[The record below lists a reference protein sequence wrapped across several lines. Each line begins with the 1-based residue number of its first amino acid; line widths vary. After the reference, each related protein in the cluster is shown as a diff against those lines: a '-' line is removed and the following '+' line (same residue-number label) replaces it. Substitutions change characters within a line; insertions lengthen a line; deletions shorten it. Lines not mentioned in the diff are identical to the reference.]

1 MSGVLYIVFFF
12 FKQKTAYEMRISDWS
27 SDVCSS
33 DLSFVRDLFRKNG
46 FRRDG
51 VGGSDQARIISR
63 ILQGQDVVGLLPTGA
78 GKSLPYMLAGLLL
91 PGMTLYVGPLISLLQ
106 DQAER
111 LREAGIGH
119 VEYISSAQGQEARE
133 TALERV
139 QSQGT
144 RFLLVSPERFL
155 TRSEEQTSELQSLM
169 RISYAVFCLKKNKIN
184 TQKTQC
190 KKPQHT

>member
-1 MSGVLYIVFFF
+1 MLDS
-12 FKQKTAYEMRISDWS
+12 
-27 SDVCSS
+27 C
-33 DLSFVRDLFRKNG
+33 VRDLFRKNG

-78 GKSLPYMLAGLLL
+78 GKRLPYMLAGLLL

-119 VEYISSAQGQEARE
+119 VEYISSAQGQEASE
-133 TALERV
+133 TARGKEH
-139 QSQGT
+139 
-144 RFLLVSPERFL
+144 
-155 TRSEEQTSELQSLM
+155 TSELQSLM
-169 RISYAVFCLKKNKIN
+169 RISYAVFCLK
-184 TQKTQC
+184 T
-190 KKPQHT
+190 KKE

>member
-111 LREAGIGH
+111 LR
-119 VEYISSAQGQEARE
+119 
-133 TALERV
+133 
-139 QSQGT
+139 
-144 RFLLVSPERFL
+144 
-155 TRSEEQTSELQSLM
+155 SEEHTSELQSLM
-169 RISYAVFCLKKNKIN
+169 RLSYAVFCLK
-184 TQKTQC
+184 QK
-190 KKPQHT
+190 

>member
-1 MSGVLYIVFFF
+1 
-12 FKQKTAYEMRISDWS
+12 
-27 SDVCSS
+27 
-33 DLSFVRDLFRKNG
+33 
-46 FRRDG
+46 
-51 VGGSDQARIISR
+51 
-63 ILQGQDVVGLLPTGA
+63 
-78 GKSLPYMLAGLLL
+78 MLAGLLL

-155 TRSEEQTSELQSLM
+155 TAGFLEALANRE
-169 RISYAVFCLKKNKIN
+169 RWRG
-184 TQKTQC
+184 
-190 KKPQHT
+190 HTRKDVVRNSVGEDKSGPYRDMDEGR

>member
-1 MSGVLYIVFFF
+1 MIRRPPRSTR
-12 FKQKTAYEMRISDWS
+12 TATLFPYTTLFRSEQILD
-27 SDVCSS
+27 
-33 DLSFVRDLFRKNG
+33 SFVRDLFRKNG

-119 VEYISSAQGQEARE
+119 VEYISSAQGQEAQIGR
-133 TALERV
+133 AHV
-139 QSQGT
+139 
-144 RFLLVSPERFL
+144 
-155 TRSEEQTSELQSLM
+155 
-169 RISYAVFCLKKNKIN
+169 
-184 TQKTQC
+184 
-190 KKPQHT
+190 

>member
-1 MSGVLYIVFFF
+1 
-12 FKQKTAYEMRISDWS
+12 MRISDWS

-33 DLSFVRDLFRKNG
+33 YL

-155 TRSEEQTSELQSLM
+155 TAGFLEALANRELWRGDISQVVIDECHCVSEGGPELDRKTVSLG
-169 RISYAVFCLKKNKIN
+169 RLAQDRAGRFG
-184 TQKTQC
+184 TT
-190 KKPQHT
+190 

>member
-1 MSGVLYIVFFF
+1 MAVADL
-12 FKQKTAYEMRISDWS
+12 ARRIEVRADSPRFLPGPPAEEILD
-27 SDVCSS
+27 
-33 DLSFVRDLFRKNG
+33 SFVRDLFRKNG

-91 PGMTLYVGPLISLLQ
+91 PGMTLYVGPLISLLP

-119 VEYISSAQGQEARE
+119 VEYISSAQ
-133 TALERV
+133 
-139 QSQGT
+139 
-144 RFLLVSPERFL
+144 
-155 TRSEEQTSELQSLM
+155 RSEEHTSELQSLT
-169 RISYAVFCLKKNKIN
+169 RSSYADFCL
-184 TQKTQC
+184 
-190 KKPQHT
+190 